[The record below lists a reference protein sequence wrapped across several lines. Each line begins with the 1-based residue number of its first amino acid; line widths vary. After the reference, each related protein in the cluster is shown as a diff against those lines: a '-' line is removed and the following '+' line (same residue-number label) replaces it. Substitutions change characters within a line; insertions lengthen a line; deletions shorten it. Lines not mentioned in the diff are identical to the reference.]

1 MKKVVRSFLKN
12 DEWKYLLVKHV
23 GKDVWS
29 LPGWHIDEWESIYK
43 AMKREIKEE
52 LDLEIN
58 ILWNTLWLDI
68 ENIKEKPAPVCTYK
82 INFMSEKGK
91 KIKKLEYIFLAEI
104 KSWVIKLQE
113 KEIAEYG
120 FFSKEELLA
129 LENTYLQIKEI
140 LKKIA

>member
-1 MKKVVRSFLKN
+1 LKN
-12 DEWKYLLVKHV
+12 NEWKYLLVKHV

-29 LPGWHIDEWESIYK
+29 LPWGHIDEWESIYK

-52 LDLEIN
+52 LNLEIN

-82 INFMSEKGK
+82 INFISEKGK

-104 KSWVIKLQE
+104 KSWDIELQE
-113 KEIAEYG
+113 KEISEYG
-120 FFSKEELLA
+120 LFTKDEVLWLN
-129 LENTYLQIKEI
+129 NTYLQVKEI